1 MTNIRLTEQQ
11 LMEAITEGI
20 RLGFMDMVRNGT
32 DAPCAD
38 FYAAVQDGI
47 EKGMDGVTWK
57 DRAS

>member
-1 MTNIRLTEQQ
+1 MINIRLTEQQ

>member
-1 MTNIRLTEQQ
+1 MTNIRLTERQ

-32 DAPCAD
+32 DASCAD

-47 EKGMDGVTWK
+47 EKGMELRWK
-57 DRAS
+57 DRAP

>member
-1 MTNIRLTEQQ
+1 VTHIRLTEQQ

-32 DAPCAD
+32 DAPCSD

-47 EKGMDGVTWK
+47 KKGMEGVRWK
-57 DRAS
+57 DRVS

>member
-1 MTNIRLTEQQ
+1 MTDVRITGTAVI
-11 LMEAITEGI
+11 EAITEGI

-47 EKGMDGVTWK
+47 EKGMEGVRWK

>member
-1 MTNIRLTEQQ
+1 
-11 LMEAITEGI
+11 MEAITEGI

-47 EKGMDGVTWK
+47 EKGMEGVRWK